1 MSRPGASESKVLTIG
16 EAAAMLRISRNTAY
30 AAARLWRQSGGREG
44 LPCIEIGRVLR
55 VPRAAL
61 QDLFDC
67 PPANLDRTD
76 RQRPA

>member
-1 MSRPGASESKVLTIG
+1 MAPSGAHESKVLTID

-30 AAARLWRQSGGREG
+30 AAARQWRESGGREG

-67 PPANLDRTD
+67 APAKLDRTD
-76 RQRPA
+76 QSRSA

>member
-30 AAARLWRQSGGREG
+30 AAARLWRESGGREG

-67 PPANLDRTD
+67 APASLDRAE
-76 RQRPA
+76 RPRPA